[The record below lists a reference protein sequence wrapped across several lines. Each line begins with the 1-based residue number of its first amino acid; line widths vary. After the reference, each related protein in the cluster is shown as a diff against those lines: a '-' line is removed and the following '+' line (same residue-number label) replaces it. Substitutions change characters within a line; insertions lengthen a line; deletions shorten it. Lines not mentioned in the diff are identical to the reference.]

1 MVMAGRSI
9 AAARC
14 TMPIRS
20 GSSTSPT
27 GCRSTPG
34 RPTIP
39 RSNRRRCSSAS
50 QRKARRLHRWRRP
63 RKRLDGDVFWPG
75 PQRVVPANAGTH
87 TAWTH
92 VLALEQRPFFNIE
105 ARGYGFL
112 RSQGRPGASWCR
124 PWLAGMPMTHPGEK
138 FYPEGVHWDDPIA
151 RGTLPDLLSKASVQY
166 GARPAIEFRDRPISF
181 TELEAMVEVAA
192 SAFLRAGYGKNT
204 SVALFL
210 GNSPDHP
217 VNFFG
222 ALKAGARIVPLSP
235 LDGERALSHK
245 LGDSGAPIL
254 VTSDLSALLPM
265 ALKFLEKGLLD
276 RLIVCEDDNWGAVGN
291 PHTPIPANPAITTF
305 RAFAEGATKPMQ
317 WPAIAADDVALL
329 QYTGGTTGLPKG
341 AMLSHG
347 NLTSAVS
354 IYDVWGKAARAK
366 RDAVERV
373 ICVLPLFHI
382 YALTVILLR
391 SLTRGDLISL
401 HQRFDVEAVMR
412 DIEVKRAT
420 AFPGVPT
427 MWIAIAS
434 LPDLESRDLSSLVS
448 CGSGGAPLPVEVA
461 RIFERKVGMK
471 LKSGWGMTETCSPG
485 TGHPKEGPD
494 KPGSI
499 GLMLPGIEM
508 DVVSLEDPRQLMPVG
523 EVGEIRIRG
532 PNVTKGY
539 WNRPKE
545 TAEAFVGDRF
555 LTGDIGYMDE
565 DGYFYLVDRK
575 KDMIIS
581 GGFNVYPSVIESAT
595 YEHPDVEEVVVIGI
609 PDTYRGE
616 AAKAFVKLRRGAKTL
631 DLEGLNAFLAD
642 KIGRHEMPTALE
654 IRDSLPRTPVG
665 KLSKKE
671 LIEEE
676 RKKHDEAPAPAPE
689 PLKRA
694 RS

>member
-1 MVMAGRSI
+1 MGK
-9 AAARC
+9 
-14 TMPIRS
+14 P
-20 GSSTSPT
+20 
-27 GCRSTPG
+27 
-34 RPTIP
+34 
-39 RSNRRRCSSAS
+39 
-50 QRKARRLHRWRRP
+50 
-63 RKRLDGDVFWPG
+63 
-75 PQRVVPANAGTH
+75 
-87 TAWTH
+87 
-92 VLALEQRPFFNIE
+92 
-105 ARGYGFL
+105 
-112 RSQGRPGASWCR
+112 
-124 PWLAGMPMTHPGEK
+124 PMTHPGEK

-151 RGTLPDLLSKASVQY
+151 QGTLPDLLSKAAVDY
-166 GARPAIEFRDRPISF
+166 GARPAIEYRDRPISYQ
-181 TELEAMVEVAA
+181 ELEAMVEVAA
-192 SAFLRAGYGKNT
+192 SAFLRAGFGKNH

-222 ALKAGARIVPLSP
+222 ALKAGARVVHLSP

-245 LGDSGAPIL
+245 LSDSGARIL
-254 VTSDLSALLPM
+254 VTSNLAALLPM
-265 ALKFLEKGLLD
+265 ALKFLDKGLLD
-276 RLIVCEDDNWGAVGN
+276 RLIVCEDGHWGAVGN
-291 PHTPIPANPAITTF
+291 PHTAIPDNPAIATF
-305 RAFAEGATKPMQ
+305 KTFVEGATRPSQ
-317 WPAIAADDVALL
+317 WPHINADDVALL

-366 RDAVERV
+366 RDAIERV

-391 SLTRGDLISL
+391 SLERGDLISL

-461 RIFERKVGMK
+461 KIFERKTNMK

-485 TGHPKEGPD
+485 TGHPQEGPE

-508 DVVSLEDPRQLMPVG
+508 DVVALDDPRKTLPPG
-523 EVGEIRIRG
+523 EVGEIRIKG

-539 WNRPKE
+539 WNRPQE

-555 LTGDIGYMDE
+555 LTGDIGYMDR

-581 GGFNVYPSVIESAT
+581 GGFNVYPQMIEQAI
-595 YEHPDVEEVVVIGI
+595 YEHPAVREVIVIGI
-609 PDTYRGE
+609 PDEYRGE
-616 AAKAFVKLRRGAKTL
+616 AAKAFVKLRNGGVPFTL
-631 DLEGLNAFLAD
+631 EELKAFL
-642 KIGRHEMPTALE
+642 IGKLGKHEIPTAL
-654 IRDSLPRTPVG
+654 DFVDDLPRTSVG
-665 KLSKKE
+665 KLSRHE
-671 LIEEE
+671 L
-676 RKKHDEAPAPAPE
+676 RNQLPLQQPAQPTQQQLASGG
-689 PLKRA
+689 